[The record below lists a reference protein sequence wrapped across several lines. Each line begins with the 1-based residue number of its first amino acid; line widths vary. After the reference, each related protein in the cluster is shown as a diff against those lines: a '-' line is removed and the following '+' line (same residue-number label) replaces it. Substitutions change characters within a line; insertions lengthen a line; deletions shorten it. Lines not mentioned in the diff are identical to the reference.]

1 MSNSQMGS
9 RKESI
14 KTKKIKKERKY
25 ISNISGPQSSNI
37 PPNGPQ
43 VYPQIKWTQKCVH
56 IRDGL
61 ISRAP
66 NETKHIPQPFQP
78 IYLYDSK
85 QNLHFVQYFLS
96 GGKSAPWDSL
106 YYGL

>member
-1 MSNSQMGS
+1 MSNSQVGS

-85 QNLHFVQYFLS
+85 QNLHFVQCFLS